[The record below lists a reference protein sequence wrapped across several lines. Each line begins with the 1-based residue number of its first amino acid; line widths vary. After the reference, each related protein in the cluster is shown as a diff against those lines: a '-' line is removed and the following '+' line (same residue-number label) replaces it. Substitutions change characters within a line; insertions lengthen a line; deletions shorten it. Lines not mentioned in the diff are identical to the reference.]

1 MGKDVSDVIGTAIGN
16 AAREAIQGLSS
27 KSHSKKS
34 NVPGPKGLAAG
45 AAGVGLMALAPLAQ
59 KGLSKLNPE
68 SAGDGLEKVKDAS
81 VGKIKDAS
89 VGKLKAAGTDALKDA
104 GGKVKNDVADSIPG
118 GGLLK
123 GKSGGVEGVG
133 KGRRMP
139 VQQDI
144 DIGLPL
150 TTVYNQFT
158 QFEEWPKFMHRLQSV
173 SQEDE
178 GHLKFKVKIW
188 LSSRDWTAEITEQR
202 PDERVEWKVTE
213 GMTHTG
219 VVTFHELAPR
229 LTRVEVSLDVQP
241 GGMIEK
247 AARGMRFI
255 KRAVR
260 ADLARFKAYALMQ
273 EEPSGEWRGEI
284 EDGEVKK
291 KPSSRSQSSQ
301 RGRSRSSGSGGSS
314 RGGESSGRKRSTAAR
329 RTSNSRSS
337 SDGNGSSSG
346 SKSRASSSGSRS
358 RSSSN
363 SRSGSGSTSRS
374 SANGGSGSGST
385 RSSRAKSGSRS

>member
-16 AAREAIQGLSS
+16 AAREAIQGVSS

-34 NVPGPKGLAAG
+34 NVPSPKGLAAG
-45 AAGVGLMALAPLAQ
+45 AAGIGLMALAPLAQ

-68 SAGDGLEKVKDAS
+68 GAGDGLEKVKDAS
-81 VGKIKDAS
+81 VGKLKDAS
-89 VGKLKAAGTDALKDA
+89 VGKLKDASVGKLKDVGTDALKDV
-104 GGKVKNDVADSIPG
+104 GGKVKDDVADSIPG

-139 VQQDI
+139 IQQDI

-178 GHLKFKVKIW
+178 SHLKFKVKIW

-241 GGMIEK
+241 GGMMEK

-260 ADLARFKAYALMQ
+260 ADLARFKAYVLMQ
-273 EEPSGEWRGEI
+273 DEASGEWRGKI
-284 EDGEVKK
+284 EDGKVKK
-291 KPSSRSQSSQ
+291 QSSSPSQSSQSGRGRSSGSGASSRSQSS
-301 RGRSRSSGSGGSS
+301 
-314 RGGESSGRKRSTAAR
+314 GRKRPTAAK
-329 RTSNSRSS
+329 RTSSSRSS
-337 SDGNGSSSG
+337 SNGNGSSSG
-346 SKSRASSSGSRS
+346 SGSRASSSGSRS

-363 SRSGSGSTSRS
+363 
-374 SANGGSGSGST
+374 GGSGSGSSGSGSA
-385 RSSRAKSGSRS
+385 RSSRSKSGSRS